1 MHAKK
6 IACDNYAINCFD
18 FNFAWCLKASQKSI
32 SLNKRNHIILLFS
45 GLDSV
50 NFVNDCTVC
59 SCCHTANC
67 SRDRNEAKHWVFAG
81 YHSGPFSLVWET
93 RVLASG
99 GSRYFN
105 GWTHGLVRCDRLA
118 EAHCIDPMLILD
130 FGFSHIHKRFN
141 FYSWLGEIIFNLKC
155 NRKK

>member
-32 SLNKRNHIILLFS
+32 SLNKRNHIILQFS

-67 SRDRNEAKHWVFAG
+67 SRGCADSAPCISIPWITFCSVSFWPCKFWLRE
-81 YHSGPFSLVWET
+81 
-93 RVLASG
+93 
-99 GSRYFN
+99 YFN
-105 GWTHGLVRCDRLA
+105 WDRAYFWYHKYFLKYLSLYKIKTNSINVCREGKNRDTLCLLFLA
-118 EAHCIDPMLILD
+118 L
-130 FGFSHIHKRFN
+130 
-141 FYSWLGEIIFNLKC
+141 
-155 NRKK
+155 